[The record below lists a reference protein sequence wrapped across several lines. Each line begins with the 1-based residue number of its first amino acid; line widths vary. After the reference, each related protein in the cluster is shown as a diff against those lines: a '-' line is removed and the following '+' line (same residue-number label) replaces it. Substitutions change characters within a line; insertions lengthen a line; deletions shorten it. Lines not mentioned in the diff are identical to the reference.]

1 MAYTF
6 NLIYGLTYT
15 RNNQIVFPESL
26 TGVKMI
32 TQTCTG
38 NFFTFQ
44 RTLRAVIT
52 DIITKTSL
60 KTIVGARVLP
70 NDGTDDEYY
79 YFINGYTVIAPNVAE
94 FNIEPDYFHTYLN
107 DSSIKIY
114 LAKTNYVKALRL
126 SNFASASEPHTA
138 SPCRETRFTK
148 LLTDNHYY
156 PVMTFAVEDKGVMS
170 GVIDKKGTLLGG
182 DGDDDDGLIKWT
194 YDEAPFAT
202 KLIVTESATKTYNI
216 KPLRLFM
223 LPAELIPETIKELPT
238 AVAKIDF
245 SVNGGSI
252 KYPFLLGTSEIKSFS
267 YAYTFGV
274 DDLTSK
280 FRIGTAYDNID
291 VAHNFTFNDETNPL
305 LFSVRTA
312 FNVPSITLRIGDK
325 EVDITRGFEVDIT
338 ASNYAQFKSQ
348 QQVSDAIQKIG
359 AVTGFISSVGA
370 SVVAGAMGNYLQAGA
385 GLANGITS
393 FAGKLAEDYEQTGKV
408 TANAGG
414 NVGFDNLLSEWG
426 GLAVAKNFCLDSENV
441 LRETSIFGYSVNNF
455 AYELKFGEIA
465 STGTFFTATKVEFL
479 NTSIPAP
486 AAVELEQT
494 FISGIFISPFI
505 AQ

>member
-1 MAYTF
+1 MSYQVD
-6 NLIYGLTYT
+6 LIYDITYT
-15 RNNQIVFPESL
+15 RNNQIVFPANL
-26 TGVKMI
+26 TGVKKVTI
-32 TQTCTG
+32 NCDG
-38 NFFTFQ
+38 KFFTYQ
-44 RTLRAVIT
+44 RTIRAYWSAFSEVAH
-52 DIITKTSL
+52 TKN
-60 KTIVGARVLP
+60 IVGARVIP
-70 NDGTDDEYY
+70 DSGEEFY
-79 YFINGYTVIAPNVAE
+79 YFVTGFAFVAPGVVE
-94 FNIEPDYFHTYLN
+94 FTIEPDYFPPYLN
-107 DSSIKIY
+107 NSSIKIY
-114 LAKTNYVKALRL
+114 LTKTNYAKALRL
-126 SNFASASEPHTA
+126 ANFASASEPHTA
-138 SPCRETRFTK
+138 NPCRETRFTK

-156 PVMTFAVEDKGVMS
+156 PVMTFAVEDKGVM
-170 GVIDKKGTLLGG
+170 GGLIDKKGTLMGG
-182 DGDDDDGLIKWT
+182 DGDDDDGLIKWS

-202 KLIVTESATKTYNI
+202 KLIVTESNNTKTYNI

-223 LPAELIPETIKELPT
+223 LPAELIPETIKKLPT

-267 YAYTFGV
+267 YAYTFGI
-274 DDLTSK
+274 DDLVSK

-291 VAHNFTFNDETNPL
+291 VAHNFTFNGETNPL

-338 ASNYAQFKSQ
+338 ASNYAQYKSQ

-359 AVTGFISSVGA
+359 AVTGFVSSVGT
-370 SVVAGAMGNYLQAGA
+370 SIVAGAMGNYLQAGA

-393 FAGKLAEDYEQTGKV
+393 FAGKLAADYEQAGKV

-426 GLAVAKNFCLDSENV
+426 GLAVAKDFCLDSENV
-441 LRETSIFGYSVNNF
+441 LHEIGIFGYSVNNF
-455 AYELKFGEIA
+455 AYELKVNEI
-465 STGTFFTATKVEFL
+465 TTTKTFFTATKVEFL
-479 NTSIPAP
+479 NMGIPAP
-486 AAVELEQT
+486 AATELEQT

-505 AQ
+505 TQ

>member
-1 MAYTF
+1 MK
-6 NLIYGLTYT
+6 N
-15 RNNQIVFPESL
+15 
-26 TGVKMI
+26 
-32 TQTCTG
+32 
-38 NFFTFQ
+38 
-44 RTLRAVIT
+44 
-52 DIITKTSL
+52 
-60 KTIVGARVLP
+60 IVGARVIP
-70 NDGTDDEYY
+70 DNGEEFY
-79 YFINGYTVIAPNVAE
+79 YFVTGFAFVAPNVVE

-107 DSSIKIY
+107 NSSIKIY
-114 LAKTNYVKALRL
+114 LTKTNYAKALRL
-126 SNFASASEPHTA
+126 ANFASASEPHTA
-138 SPCRETRFTK
+138 NPCRETRFTK

-182 DGDDDDGLIKWT
+182 DGDDDDGLIKWS

-202 KLIVTESATKTYNI
+202 KLIVTESGNTKTYNI

-223 LPAELIPETIKELPT
+223 LPVELIPETINKLPS

-338 ASNYAQFKSQ
+338 AS
-348 QQVSDAIQKIG
+348 
-359 AVTGFISSVGA
+359 
-370 SVVAGAMGNYLQAGA
+370 
-385 GLANGITS
+385 
-393 FAGKLAEDYEQTGKV
+393 E
-408 TANAGG
+408 
-414 NVGFDNLLSEWG
+414 
-426 GLAVAKNFCLDSENV
+426 
-441 LRETSIFGYSVNNF
+441 
-455 AYELKFGEIA
+455 
-465 STGTFFTATKVEFL
+465 
-479 NTSIPAP
+479 
-486 AAVELEQT
+486 
-494 FISGIFISPFI
+494 
-505 AQ
+505 